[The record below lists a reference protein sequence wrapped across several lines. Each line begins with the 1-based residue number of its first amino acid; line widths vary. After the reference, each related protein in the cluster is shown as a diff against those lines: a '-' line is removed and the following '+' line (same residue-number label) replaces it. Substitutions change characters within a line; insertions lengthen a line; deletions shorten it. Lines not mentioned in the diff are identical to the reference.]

1 LVGDQVNGALFEAGN
16 VEELSRKLVHL
27 SQDSGDGRRWL
38 LLRRAISTTDG
49 RTVMLEAAK
58 TMQETDESFLQR

>member
-1 LVGDQVNGALFEAGN
+1 

-58 TMQETDESFLQR
+58 TMQETDESFRQR